1 MLFAALVSNLLE
13 GESENAGET
22 GLMIPYVGFITLT
35 WTHGEKNKQESMLI
49 AFLQLIVLKQQNV
62 KSSYLYN
69 LT

>member
-35 WTHGEKNKQESMLI
+35 CLKTVLVHFSCYKVYLCFLLLI
-49 AFLQLIVLKQQNV
+49 M
-62 KSSYLYN
+62 
-69 LT
+69 